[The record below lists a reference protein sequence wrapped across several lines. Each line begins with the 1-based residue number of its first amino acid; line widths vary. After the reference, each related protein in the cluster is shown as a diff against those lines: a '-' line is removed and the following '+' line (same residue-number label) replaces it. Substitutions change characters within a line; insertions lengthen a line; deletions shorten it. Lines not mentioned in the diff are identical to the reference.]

1 MEIVNIYQAKTHFS
15 RLINQ
20 VLKGEEVV
28 IAKNG
33 VPLIKL
39 TLYEKK
45 SIPRKGGQLK
55 GILIVEDNF
64 DDPLPEEFL
73 KGFYGEGDL

>member
-39 TLYEKK
+39 TLYEKESK
-45 SIPRKGGQLK
+45 PRKGGQLK

-73 KGFYGEGDL
+73 KGFYGQEDL